1 MKITYFS
8 LWFVLFLLLLA
19 CQKGNNPSADDVVTV
34 DIHENYPL
42 KELILQDIADIE
54 YVALETRDDF
64 ITQGIVEDVSKNFIL
79 IRNRLNDGNI
89 YMFDRSGKAIRKI
102 NRFGQGN
109 EEYTLIAK
117 IILDENTNELFI
129 LDSSARKI
137 VVYDL
142 YGNFKRSFKFV
153 DTGYY
158 FSLFDYDRNN
168 LICYNRY
175 AAVEVEN
182 KRSSHLI
189 ISKQDGSITQE
200 IQVPFEK
207 IKTPTIII
215 GDAVSNP
222 IYYPIIP
229 DPANWVIMN
238 TSSDTVYTCLPDGT
252 INPLM
257 VRTPSIQTM
266 EPEIFL
272 FPELVTER
280 FYFMKRVKKE
290 YDFAT
295 RKGFPKTNILYD
307 KQEKTL
313 FEYIVYNNDFSD
325 KREVFLGSKPINHT
339 IATTQSLDAFSL
351 REAYED
357 GKLKG
362 RLKEITAGLEEESN
376 PIILLIKHK
385 NKDIL

>member
-1 MKITYFS
+1 
-8 LWFVLFLLLLA
+8 
-19 CQKGNNPSADDVVTV
+19 
-34 DIHENYPL
+34 
-42 KELILQDIADIE
+42 
-54 YVALETRDDF
+54 
-64 ITQGIVEDVSKNFIL
+64 
-79 IRNRLNDGNI
+79 
-89 YMFDRSGKAIRKI
+89 MFDRSGKAIRRI
-102 NRFGQGN
+102 NRLGQGN
-109 EEYTLIAK
+109 EEYVWLAG
-117 IILDENTNELFI
+117 IILDEYANELFI

-142 YGNFKRSFKFV
+142 YGNFKRSFKFA

-158 FSLFDYDRNN
+158 FSLFDYDPNN

-175 AAVEVEN
+175 QATEVEN

-207 IKTPTIII
+207 IKTPTVII

-222 IYYPIIP
+222 IYYPIL
-229 DPANWVIMN
+229 PAPTNWILMN
-238 TSSDTVYTCLPDGT
+238 TSSDTVYTCFPDGT
-252 INPLM
+252 IQPLM
-257 VRTPSIQTM
+257 IRTPSIQTM

-290 YDFAT
+290 YDFAI
-295 RKGFPKTNILYD
+295 RKGFPKTNIMYD
-307 KQEKTL
+307 KQEKTF
-313 FEYIVYNNDFSD
+313 FEYTVYNNDFSD
-325 KREVFLGSKPINHT
+325 KREVFLGSKPLDPT
-339 IATTQSLDAFSL
+339 IATAQSLDAFSL
-351 REAYED
+351 REAYQND
-357 GKLKG
+357 KLKG

-376 PIILLIKHK
+376 PVILLIKHK

>member
-1 MKITYFS
+1 MK
-8 LWFVLFLLLLA
+8 VLKGLVLIIFCVMLQG
-19 CQKGNNPSADDVVTV
+19 CKKGNEQSLDSFILIDMV
-34 DIHENYPL
+34 ENYPF

-54 YVALETRDDF
+54 YVALETLDDF
-64 ITQGIVEDVSKNFIL
+64 ITQGIVEDVGKNFIL
-79 IRNRLNDGNI
+79 VRNRLNDGNI

-109 EEYTLIAK
+109 EEYTVIAK
-117 IILDENTNELFI
+117 IILDENANELFI

-137 VVYDL
+137 MVYDL
-142 YGNFKRSFKFV
+142 YGNFKRSFNFI

-175 AAVEVEN
+175 AAAEMKK

-189 ISKQDGSITQE
+189 ISKEDGSITQE
-200 IQVPFEK
+200 IQIPFNK
-207 IKTPTIII
+207 IQNPTVII
-215 GDAVSNP
+215 GDAISNP

-229 DPANWVIMN
+229 DSGNWIIMN
-238 TSSDTVYTCLPDGT
+238 TSSDTVYTCLPNGT
-252 INPLM
+252 IYPLI

-295 RKGFPKTNILYD
+295 RRGFPKNNIIYD
-307 KQEKTL
+307 KRENAL

-325 KREVFLGSKPINHT
+325 KREVFLGSKPINHM
-339 IATTQSLDAFSL
+339 IATAQALDAFSL
-351 REAYED
+351 IEAYRE

-362 RLKEITAGLEEESN
+362 NLKEITVGLQEESN
-376 PIILLIKHK
+376 PVVMLVKNIKSR
-385 NKDIL
+385 